1 MTYKTQSGENAPG
14 ERHLRGLFI
23 GMIFVCWTL
32 GACALMFPAAS
43 PSPTA
48 APTITPAQDGWESI
62 ASGLERRAYL
72 PNDSLLSQLEIVRI
86 DPSQYTFRAHYTPG
100 TAYSITDWRG
110 TLAGA
115 AAFVNANFFDVNH
128 RILGLLVADSVIYG
142 ESYRD
147 RGGTFLV
154 QNGQPRVRSNIA
166 EPYRGEPLEQ
176 AVQAF
181 PMLML
186 NGQTAYNSGG
196 AERVT
201 RRTVIAQD
209 TSGRIL
215 LMATP
220 GFGLTLEALSAY
232 LPTTDMQL
240 VNALNLDGG
249 GSTMM
254 FYQRENGDPFIL
266 PSLDPVPSVLAV
278 YPK

>member
-1 MTYKTQSGENAPG
+1 MTYKTQSGENTPG
-14 ERHLRGLFI
+14 ERHLRRLFL
-23 GMIFVCWTL
+23 GMMLVCWTL
-32 GACALMFPAAS
+32 GACALVFPAAS
-43 PSPTA
+43 PPPTA
-48 APTITPAQDGWESI
+48 TPVITPLPDGWESL
-62 ASGLERRAYL
+62 APGLERRVYL
-72 PNDSLLSQLEIVRI
+72 PNDSLLSQLEVLRI
-86 DPSQYTFRAHYTPG
+86 DPAQYTFRAHYTPG
-100 TAYSITDWRG
+100 TAYRITEWRG

-115 AAFVNANFFDVNH
+115 AAFVNANFFEVNH
-128 RILGLLVADSVIYG
+128 HILGLLVTDGVIHG
-142 ESYRD
+142 ESYHD
-147 RGGTFLV
+147 RGGTFLI

-166 EPYRGEPLEQ
+166 EPYQGEHLEQ

-181 PMLML
+181 PMLVL
-186 NGQTAYNSGG
+186 NGQVAYNSSG

-201 RRTVIAQD
+201 RRTVVAQD
-209 TSGRIL
+209 ANGRIL

-254 FYQRENGDPFIL
+254 FYQRENDDPFIL
-266 PSLDPVPSVLAV
+266 PSLDPVPAVLAV